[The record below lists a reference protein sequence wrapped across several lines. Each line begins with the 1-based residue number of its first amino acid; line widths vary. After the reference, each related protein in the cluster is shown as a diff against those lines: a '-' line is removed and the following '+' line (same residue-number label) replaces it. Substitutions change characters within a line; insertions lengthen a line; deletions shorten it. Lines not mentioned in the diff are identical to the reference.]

1 VPDTFPSVPIDELLK
16 RKRVVDVRAA
26 TAASMQAF
34 SKWSGCAHT
43 AVKFN
48 IAGRTTASIQ
58 RHLRKR
64 LTEAMQLGDDTPAFV
79 GMVDAFDTPRC
90 DDLEEMVASMPG
102 SGDVNWDAPPV
113 QSGLDV
119 DLWQALHAEHCQHGC
134 SATAA
139 HPDCYFRTI
148 AHFMR
153 TGFEPTL
160 LPDCSFEQLRP
171 PTAAYV
177 ELWNQERTGCEAA
190 YLKWLAES
198 KDVISDLLTERPL
211 CVSPLLPVVRSK
223 HRWRFVRYGTPYKV
237 RLCIDFKTGGL
248 NDMVAPWRFR
258 YRDLNDVARKLRR
271 HDYLCTIDISSF
283 FLRLP
288 ASKNL
293 RRVQAFQEPDTYAA
307 TSKLNDASDSGH
319 HWRQLNGV
327 IFGHKTAPAWSS
339 CVSAE
344 LARILEEHG
353 VRVIGCFVDDL
364 CLAAASALELRTH
377 LDTTLRIMSEL
388 GLPPAPGKTSAISQ
402 QVVFLGMRIDS
413 TDLTFTVSEEHR
425 TYALALLDDLIEAGS
440 ATRQQLES
448 LAGVL
453 TWLSTVVSE
462 GKPRRGEV
470 YAELRHSE
478 SAGALAQIRLRGR
491 LRRQLHWWR
500 ATLSSRSYDGCRCWD
515 AGLGQRRFALIRSDA
530 SADQGWGLCIHGF
543 HLAGSWPAALRN
555 SSNMLFKEIFPVV
568 VAAEL
573 FSPLM
578 RGGIFGSVIDNSGAA
593 FSLNRLSCR
602 DPDTLA
608 LLRILAST
616 LARHKCALLAD
627 WVRRVRNGH
636 GDGLSSVAPLIP
648 SLLDPQN
655 TQPCTGWDFPFAVQH
670 LQTGHARFASMRLP
684 RDCGS
689 GMTPSAA

>member
-1 VPDTFPSVPIDELLK
+1 
-16 RKRVVDVRAA
+16 
-26 TAASMQAF
+26 
-34 SKWSGCAHT
+34 
-43 AVKFN
+43 
-48 IAGRTTASIQ
+48 
-58 RHLRKR
+58 
-64 LTEAMQLGDDTPAFV
+64 
-79 GMVDAFDTPRC
+79 
-90 DDLEEMVASMPG
+90 VASMPG

-211 CVSPLLPVVRSK
+211 CVFPLLPVVRSK

-440 ATRQQLES
+440 ATR
-448 LAGVL
+448 
-453 TWLSTVVSE
+453 
-462 GKPRRGEV
+462 
-470 YAELRHSE
+470 
-478 SAGALAQIRLRGR
+478 
-491 LRRQLHWWR
+491 
-500 ATLSSRSYDGCRCWD
+500 
-515 AGLGQRRFALIRSDA
+515 
-530 SADQGWGLCIHGF
+530 
-543 HLAGSWPAALRN
+543 
-555 SSNMLFKEIFPVV
+555 
-568 VAAEL
+568 
-573 FSPLM
+573 
-578 RGGIFGSVIDNSGAA
+578 
-593 FSLNRLSCR
+593 
-602 DPDTLA
+602 
-608 LLRILAST
+608 
-616 LARHKCALLAD
+616 
-627 WVRRVRNGH
+627 
-636 GDGLSSVAPLIP
+636 
-648 SLLDPQN
+648 
-655 TQPCTGWDFPFAVQH
+655 
-670 LQTGHARFASMRLP
+670 
-684 RDCGS
+684 
-689 GMTPSAA
+689 